1 MSIITQ
7 LVYLHSQAPQFE
19 ITSLCCETIEITKTL
34 FIYIYFLCW
43 LPGSLHKYAS
53 EVKILTR
60 TGECNKSSTDKTVS
74 GDNENDQSGETCQG
88 MPSTH

>member
-1 MSIITQ
+1 MFKDLPDLVHHYSVGLFAFKLHNLII
-7 LVYLHSQAPQFE
+7 FF
-19 ITSLCCETIEITKTL
+19 L
-34 FIYIYFLCW
+34 FIYINILCW